1 VAHWHGK
8 AGTVYMKVD
17 KELTRQV
24 AKTARLNL
32 TKKEEEL
39 FTKDLQ
45 EILNA
50 FKVLD
55 KIDVKNTKS
64 SFRPIEQED
73 ILREDKTSECLPQEE
88 VLKFT
93 KNKKDGFFIGPKTIE

>member
-8 AGTVYMKVD
+8 AGTVYMKVNQ
-17 KELTRQV
+17 ELTRRV

-50 FKVLD
+50 FKILD
-55 KIDVKNTKS
+55 KIDVKSTKS

-73 ILREDKTSECLPQEE
+73 VLREDKITKCLSQSE

-93 KNKKDGFFIGPKTIE
+93 KNKKNGFFIGPKTI

>member
-1 VAHWHGK
+1 
-8 AGTVYMKVD
+8 MKID
-17 KELTRQV
+17 INLTKQV

-50 FKVLD
+50 FKILD

-73 ILREDKTSECLPQEE
+73 VLREDTPTKCLSQEE
-88 VLKFT
+88 VFKFT